1 MCLFSASQDIATD
14 ALAVGLLEPKERGL
28 GNAVQSVGGSL
39 RGAIGGGGMLILL
52 NNWGWRNSLLTLALI
67 MIVTLIPVL
76 LHRERVL
83 SADLTRNVVN
93 ELSMGFTDN
102 SSTTSATKSVTKQSS
117 DSPLFISYFNT
128 LINFCRLPGMGY
140 WLLILLLYSASSSM
154 APTMFRPLLVDI
166 GLSLSDIGWLLGI
179 VGTIANMLG
188 GIVAGLLIAPLGRKR
203 SLIVFSSV
211 WALTMMTYLLPA
223 FGVTNLPVLYLV
235 ACAAFLTIG
244 MMTTATFTIMMD
256 KSTLESPGTDYTVQS
271 SVGLLGS
278 IGAAA
283 ISGVIAGAIGYRG
296 VFAVSGAIAIISVLI
311 IVKLFRSTERAVTSR
326 DA

>member
-1 MCLFSASQDIATD
+1 
-14 ALAVGLLEPKERGL
+14 
-28 GNAVQSVGGSL
+28 
-39 RGAIGGGGMLILL
+39 
-52 NNWGWRNSLLTLALI
+52 
-67 MIVTLIPVL
+67 
-76 LHRERVL
+76 
-83 SADLTRNVVN
+83 
-93 ELSMGFTDN
+93 
-102 SSTTSATKSVTKQSS
+102 
-117 DSPLFISYFNT
+117 
-128 LINFCRLPGMGY
+128 
-140 WLLILLLYSASSSM
+140 M

-223 FGVTNLPVLYLV
+223 FGVTNLLVLYLV

-256 KSTLESPGTDYTVQS
+256 KSTLETPGTDYTVQS
-271 SVGLLGS
+271 SVGTMGS

-283 ISGVIAGAIGYRG
+283 ISSVVAGAIGYRG